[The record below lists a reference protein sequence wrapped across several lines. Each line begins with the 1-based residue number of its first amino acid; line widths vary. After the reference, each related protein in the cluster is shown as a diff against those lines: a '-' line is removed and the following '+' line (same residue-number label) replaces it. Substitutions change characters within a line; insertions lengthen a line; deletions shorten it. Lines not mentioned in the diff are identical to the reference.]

1 LPPAIADAAA
11 RPQDQRHFV
20 EVIASMDVSES
31 HVIESHGAR
40 IPFLGF
46 GTMTLKEDV
55 CVQLV
60 EAALRLG
67 YRHLDTAQMY
77 GNEREVGS
85 GMRSSGLKREDIF
98 LTTKVWFTRLA
109 AGDFERSLD
118 ESLERLALPWVDLLM
133 IHWPNVQLPLSE
145 SIASLCKMK
154 KAGLAKHIGVANFNV
169 AMIEEAVKLA
179 SEPIAVLQIETH
191 PYLDQSKVIAAA
203 RRHGMAIVGY
213 CPLARGKVPADPTL
227 QRIGK
232 AHGKTPA
239 QAALR
244 FLEQRQIIPIPR
256 TSKPERLVENLGS
269 LDFTL
274 SDAEMAEIA
283 KLKRPDSRIVS
294 PPQAPKWDT

>member
-1 LPPAIADAAA
+1 
-11 RPQDQRHFV
+11 
-20 EVIASMDVSES
+20 MDVSGS

-40 IPFLGF
+40 IPVLGF

-109 AGDFERSLD
+109 AGDFERSVD

-133 IHWPNVQLPLSE
+133 IHWPNAQLPLPE
-145 SIASLCKMK
+145 SIAALCTMK
-154 KAGLAKHIGVANFNV
+154 KTGIIGIANFNI
-169 AMIEEAVKLA
+169 AMIEEAVKVA

-244 FLEQRQIIPIPR
+244 FLMQQQIIPIPR
-256 TSKPERLVENLGS
+256 TSKRERLAENLGI

-274 SDAEMAEIA
+274 SEAEMAEIA

>member
-1 LPPAIADAAA
+1 
-11 RPQDQRHFV
+11 
-20 EVIASMDVSES
+20 MD
-31 HVIESHGAR
+31 VIESHGAR
-40 IPFLGF
+40 IPILGF
-46 GTMTLKEDV
+46 GTMTLKEDQ

-85 GMRSSGLKREDIF
+85 GMGGSGLKREDIF

-109 AGDFERSLD
+109 AGDFERSVD

-133 IHWPNVQLPLSE
+133 IHWPNTQVPLSE

-154 KAGLAKHIGVANFNV
+154 KAGLTKHIGVANFNV

-191 PYLDQSKVIAAA
+191 PYLDQTKVIAAA
-203 RRHGMAIVGY
+203 RRHGMAVVGY

-239 QAALR
+239 QVALR
-244 FLEQRQIIPIPR
+244 FLEQQQIIPIPR
-256 TSKPERLVENLGS
+256 TSKRERLAENLGS
-269 LDFTL
+269 LDFGL
-274 SDAEMAEIA
+274 SETETAEIA
-283 KLKRPDSRIVS
+283 KLKRSDSRIVS
-294 PPQAPKWDT
+294 PLPRRDFSCNYGSINAYGSPAESGVSVNLR

>member
-1 LPPAIADAAA
+1 
-11 RPQDQRHFV
+11 
-20 EVIASMDVSES
+20 MDS
-31 HVIESHGAR
+31 IESHGAR
-40 IPFLGF
+40 IPILGF

-60 EAALRLG
+60 DAALKLG

-77 GNEREVGS
+77 GNEREVGA
-85 GMRSSGLKREDIF
+85 GMRGSGIKREEIF
-98 LTTKVWFTRLA
+98 LTTKVWFNRLA
-109 AGDFERSLD
+109 SGDFERSVD

-133 IHWPNVQLPLSE
+133 IHWPNAQVPLAE
-145 SIASLCKMK
+145 SIAALCKMR
-154 KAGLAKHIGVANFNV
+154 KAGIAKHIGVANFNI
-169 AMIEEAVKLA
+169 AMIDEAVKLA

-203 RRHGMAIVGY
+203 RRHGMAVVGY

-227 QRIGK
+227 QAIGR

-239 QAALR
+239 QVALR
-244 FLEQRQIIPIPR
+244 FLEQQQIIPIPR
-256 TSKPERLVENLGS
+256 TSKRERLAENLGS
-269 LDFTL
+269 LDFKL
-274 SDAEMAEIA
+274 SDAEMAELG

>member
-1 LPPAIADAAA
+1 
-11 RPQDQRHFV
+11 
-20 EVIASMDVSES
+20 MD
-31 HVIESHGAR
+31 VIESHGAR
-40 IPFLGF
+40 IPILGF

-60 EAALRLG
+60 EASLKLG

-85 GMRSSGLKREDIF
+85 GMRGSALKREDIF

-109 AGDFERSLD
+109 SGDFERSVD

-133 IHWPNVQLPLSE
+133 IHWPNAQVPLSE

-154 KAGLAKHIGVANFNV
+154 QAGLTKHIGVANFNV

-191 PYLDQSKVIAAA
+191 PYLDQSKVVAAA
-203 RRHGMAIVGY
+203 RRHGMAVVGY
-213 CPLARGKVPADPTL
+213 CPLARGKVPADPAL
-227 QRIGK
+227 QKIGH

-239 QAALR
+239 QVALR
-244 FLEQRQIIPIPR
+244 FLEQQQVIPIPR
-256 TSKPERLVENLGS
+256 TSKRERLTENLGS
-269 LDFTL
+269 LDFKL
-274 SDAEMAEIA
+274 SEAEMAEIA